1 MEYRSFDNS
10 ELKASAIG
18 FGTWELG
25 GRYGAIAEK
34 EAVAAIHRA
43 LDLGVT
49 LFDTAPAYGNGLSE
63 EILGKAL
70 GTRRKD
76 AVLVTKVGIGWDEN
90 GEYVFDGSRDAIVK
104 CVEDSLKR
112 LQTDYIDLLVVHR
125 PDVNAPLPEVAETLQ
140 EVRRSGKARYVGVS
154 NFTIHQLKECLPAGP
169 FTANQIGY
177 NLFDRRLE
185 ETIAFCRANGIG
197 VMAYGSLCYGLLT
210 GTLTKDSFSGEG
222 KDWRKSWQAPFGQAI
237 FEGENFVKNLEVV
250 EQLKT
255 VARSVGKS
263 LPQLAINW
271 VLSNPGISVALTG
284 CRRPSEIEDNVD
296 AVGWSLSDE
305 NRARI
310 AAIMEGAAGLS
321 DTTWP

>member
-1 MEYRSFDNS
+1 MEYRYFGNS
-10 ELKASAIG
+10 ELKSSAIG

-70 GTRRKD
+70 GARRKD
-76 AVLVTKVGIGWDEN
+76 AVLVTKAGIGWDED
-90 GEYVFDGSRDAIVK
+90 GKYVFDGSRDAILK

-112 LQTDYIDLLVVHR
+112 LHTDYMDLLVVHR
-125 PDVNAPLPEVAETLQ
+125 PDVNAPLPEVAGTLQ

-154 NFTIHQLKECLPAGP
+154 NFTVDQLKECLSAGP
-169 FTANQIGY
+169 LVANQIGY

-185 ETIAFCRANGIG
+185 ETIAFCNANGIG

-222 KDWRKSWQAPFGQAI
+222 KDWRKGGTPFGQEI
-237 FEGENFVKNLEVV
+237 FKGENFVRNLEVV
-250 EQLKT
+250 EHLKE
-255 VARSVGKS
+255 VAGSIGKS
-263 LPQLAINW
+263 LPQLAVNW
-271 VLSNPGISVALTG
+271 VLSNPGVCVALTG

-296 AVGWSLSDE
+296 AAGWSLSDE
-305 NRARI
+305 DKAQI
-310 AAIMEGAAGLS
+310 AGIMEGAAGLS